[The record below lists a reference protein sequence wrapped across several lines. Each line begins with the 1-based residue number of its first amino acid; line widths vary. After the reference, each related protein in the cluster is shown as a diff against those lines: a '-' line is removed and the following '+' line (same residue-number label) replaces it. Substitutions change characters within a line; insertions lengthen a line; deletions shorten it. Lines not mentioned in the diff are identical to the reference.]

1 MNSPLPIDN
10 VLPELLSIL
19 RTHTAAVLAAEPG
32 AGKTTRVP
40 LAVLNEAWM
49 KDKRLVMLEPR
60 RLAARRAAEYM
71 AVLLGERVGETVG
84 YRIRGESRVGERTR
98 IEVVTEGILTRML
111 HDQQDLPRVAFIIFD
126 EFHERSIHADLG
138 LAFTL
143 DVQQHL
149 RPDLRVLVMSATL
162 DHLAVAEVLGNA
174 PIVQSEG
181 LVFPVETKYA
191 RSPLQGPVEPHMRDT
206 IHRALREHDGDILAF
221 LPGQREIFRTSE
233 LLQQNRS
240 GSEYAIHL
248 LYGDASP
255 HQQRAALEPASNGIR
270 KVILSTSIAETSL
283 TIDGVRIVVDSGFAR
298 LPRFDPRRGM
308 AGLVTLPVSRAAA
321 DQRRGRAGRQG
332 PGICYRLWPEAAQSS
347 LPEFTAPEILSADLL
362 PVALDLARWGDPL
375 GEHLRFLDR
384 PPLRNLS
391 QARAVLASLGALD
404 DRGALT
410 PHGQSMAKLP
420 VHPRLAHMIL
430 KGKELGRTS
439 TACKLAAMLSE
450 RDIMHGTGGADVD
463 LTGRWESIQQGR
475 DADTVVLRRINAE
488 TARLFRLIGDNRDQS
503 QGEELGMLLGL
514 AYPDRIAQ
522 KKEAGEGYL
531 LSNGTGAVLSAKSRL
546 NREQFLAVGEVD
558 GAGVE
563 ARILLAAPLSF
574 EDLQMAFEDRFVR
587 QDEMVWDPKSESVAS
602 RRRLTLGALV
612 LEERA
617 VPPSSSDLVRVMLE
631 GVRSMGLPVLPWTD
645 ESDSFR
651 ARSEWLRHRNLTTPD
666 WPALDE
672 DALLRTMD
680 RWLGPFLDG
689 ISRRSQLQRLN
700 MLIVLRSMF
709 THAQLK
715 ELERLAPERLAVP
728 TGSHIRLLYSPRES
742 PVLAVKLQE
751 LFGQIHTPTVGDG
764 TVPVMIHLLSP
775 AGRPLAVTQDLPSFW
790 KNVYPDVRKEMRGRY
805 PRHPWPE
812 NPLEAKPVKGAKRRS
827 S

>member
-240 GSEYAIHL
+240 GIEYALHL

-255 HQQRAALEPASNGIR
+255 HQQRAALEPASNGVR
-270 KVILSTSIAETSL
+270 KIILSTSIAETSL

-298 LPRFDPRRGM
+298 LPRFDPRRG
-308 AGLVTLPVSRAAA
+308 S
-321 DQRRGRAGRQG
+321 
-332 PGICYRLWPEAAQSS
+332 
-347 LPEFTAPEILSADLL
+347 
-362 PVALDLARWGDPL
+362 
-375 GEHLRFLDR
+375 
-384 PPLRNLS
+384 
-391 QARAVLASLGALD
+391 
-404 DRGALT
+404 
-410 PHGQSMAKLP
+410 
-420 VHPRLAHMIL
+420 
-430 KGKELGRTS
+430 
-439 TACKLAAMLSE
+439 
-450 RDIMHGTGGADVD
+450 
-463 LTGRWESIQQGR
+463 
-475 DADTVVLRRINAE
+475 
-488 TARLFRLIGDNRDQS
+488 
-503 QGEELGMLLGL
+503 
-514 AYPDRIAQ
+514 
-522 KKEAGEGYL
+522 
-531 LSNGTGAVLSAKSRL
+531 
-546 NREQFLAVGEVD
+546 
-558 GAGVE
+558 
-563 ARILLAAPLSF
+563 
-574 EDLQMAFEDRFVR
+574 
-587 QDEMVWDPKSESVAS
+587 
-602 RRRLTLGALV
+602 
-612 LEERA
+612 
-617 VPPSSSDLVRVMLE
+617 
-631 GVRSMGLPVLPWTD
+631 
-645 ESDSFR
+645 
-651 ARSEWLRHRNLTTPD
+651 
-666 WPALDE
+666 
-672 DALLRTMD
+672 
-680 RWLGPFLDG
+680 
-689 ISRRSQLQRLN
+689 
-700 MLIVLRSMF
+700 
-709 THAQLK
+709 
-715 ELERLAPERLAVP
+715 
-728 TGSHIRLLYSPRES
+728 
-742 PVLAVKLQE
+742 
-751 LFGQIHTPTVGDG
+751 
-764 TVPVMIHLLSP
+764 
-775 AGRPLAVTQDLPSFW
+775 
-790 KNVYPDVRKEMRGRY
+790 
-805 PRHPWPE
+805 
-812 NPLEAKPVKGAKRRS
+812 
-827 S
+827 